1 VDQLSI
7 LLHPQQTS
15 GSKIFP
21 PLFRPLVLSGRGT
34 ICPQIVL
41 DYMLSPRGDDVAC
54 SPGVDVVS
62 VDAIRGQLQD
72 RAGRCKQAVVHK
84 LLWV

>member
-1 VDQLSI
+1 
-7 LLHPQQTS
+7 
-15 GSKIFP
+15 
-21 PLFRPLVLSGRGT
+21 
-34 ICPQIVL
+34 
-41 DYMLSPRGDDVAC
+41 
-54 SPGVDVVS
+54 VDVVS